1 MGLHLT
7 EGEKI
12 LKTTYP
18 HFLAMLHLY
27 LIWLY
32 LGAVGIVCIGFRG
45 DIMRWIYQW
54 PQGQSLQHIIYFAM
68 WSLVI
73 VVPAIVVTI
82 FQINWRWLFLSVNL
96 CAAGVAVHFYEAQ
109 IYQLL
114 RDGVWS
120 CEPARH
126 AWQIMSAYLPL
137 RPQAQEMENYLLI
150 LVSLIGL
157 ICSNSYRRSH
167 RYYITNRRIVTRFGF
182 LAKRE
187 RDLIYS
193 KVDDLIVHQSI
204 LGRIFDFGTIIPIS
218 ASGIGTG
225 SDQAFVAMHG
235 GVQMSSGPQI
245 SVEVGGGKS
254 VTVPRAPSFYS
265 LYGVSSPATL
275 KEIIIHEMEQREHG
289 YTRRK
294 KEAEEAKKE

>member
-1 MGLHLT
+1 MAIHLN

-32 LGAVGIVCIGFRG
+32 LGAVGGACIMFRG
-45 DIMRWIYQW
+45 EIVQWIHEW
-54 PQGQSLQHIIYFAM
+54 PQGQSIEAIIYLTL

-73 VVPAIVVTI
+73 VIPAVVVTV
-82 FQINWRWLFLSVNL
+82 FQINWRWLFLSLNL
-96 CAAGVAVHFYEAQ
+96 CAAGVAAHC
-109 IYQLL
+109 YQDTVYQVL
-114 RDGVWS
+114 RDTVS
-120 CEPARH
+120 SYATTRH
-126 AWQIMSAYLPL
+126 AWQFVSDYLPI
-137 RPQAQEMENYLLI
+137 RPQAQEMHNYLLI
-150 LVSLIGL
+150 AVSLMGL
-157 ICSNSYRRSH
+157 FASNSYRRSH
-167 RYYITNRRIVTRFGF
+167 RYYITNHRIVTRFGF

-187 RDLIYS
+187 RDLLYG
-193 KVDDLIVHQSI
+193 KVDDLIVHQSL
-204 LGRIFDFGTIIPIS
+204 LGRIFNFGTIIPIS

-225 SDQAFVAMHG
+225 SDQAFVAVHG
-235 GVQMSSGPQI
+235 GMQMASGPKI

-265 LYGVSSPATL
+265 LYGVSNPAVL
-275 KEIIIHEMEQREHG
+275 KEVIIHEMEQREHG

-294 KEAEEAKKE
+294 KESEGKKE